1 MRGVSTLGP
10 CIKGRGVYR
19 YRGVSITWGVSKRQA
34 YTQCTPYAR
43 VLACI
48 HNRMGGTGRDYEKGR
63 VYTSGLVYYD
73 SKLEYSGVLQIIQ
86 PLLRPF
92 LFYFWAWSKY
102 GIRFLVKRTALYINP
117 VA

>member
-1 MRGVSTLGP
+1 MRGVSTLGS

-34 YTQCTPYAR
+34 YTVRRTVYTCLRPVRDY
-43 VLACI
+43 
-48 HNRMGGTGRDYEKGR
+48 GTGRDYEKGR
-63 VYTSGLVYYD
+63 VYTLGRVYD
-73 SKLEYSGVLQIIQ
+73 SKLEYSGVLRAIQ